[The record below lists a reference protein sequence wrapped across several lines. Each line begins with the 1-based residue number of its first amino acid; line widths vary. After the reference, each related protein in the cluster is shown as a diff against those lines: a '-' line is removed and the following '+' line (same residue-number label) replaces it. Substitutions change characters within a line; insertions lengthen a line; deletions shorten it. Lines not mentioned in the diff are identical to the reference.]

1 MKKLLFALV
10 FLMMAYACNDK
21 VCKIN
26 GTISDPVDTVRLV
39 NMDGD
44 LLDVAAVNNGAFA
57 LKCDINPNTGVS
69 ILRGEEYD
77 PIALIPD
84 SKKITVSMADGFP
97 VVTGS
102 PLSQDLQALSQWA
115 MTTFF
120 EHTEKAMA
128 LLEAGDTLGTQ
139 AVQEEMHQ
147 VMATHC
153 REVYMQHQSDPV
165 GLQAMLLL
173 MNFVDKDEFLELYE
187 KANQEIKDNAEIGG
201 YYEYLKST
209 PEETVITLAE
219 DGNFIQEPGTF
230 EDFVGAGKYT
240 LVDFWASWC
249 GPCRAETPFVVAA
262 FEKYRDKG
270 LVVIGIPVND
280 KLDASKKAM
289 QDLGIHYPQ
298 VLDPSM
304 KLADQFHVQGIPYIL
319 LFDPEGN
326 IVAADLREAQI
337 EEAISKVLK

>member
-84 SKKITVSMADGFP
+84 SKKITVSMADGLP

-173 MNFVDKDEFLELYE
+173 MNFVERQMSICFLVLSVLSRKTLWNSVCWKKCRNWILPVPKLLY
-187 KANQEIKDNAEIGG
+187 
-201 YYEYLKST
+201 
-209 PEETVITLAE
+209 
-219 DGNFIQEPGTF
+219 
-230 EDFVGAGKYT
+230 
-240 LVDFWASWC
+240 
-249 GPCRAETPFVVAA
+249 PFVSLN
-262 FEKYRDKG
+262 K
-270 LVVIGIPVND
+270 
-280 KLDASKKAM
+280 S
-289 QDLGIHYPQ
+289 
-298 VLDPSM
+298 
-304 KLADQFHVQGIPYIL
+304 
-319 LFDPEGN
+319 
-326 IVAADLREAQI
+326 
-337 EEAISKVLK
+337 